1 MLRSVSGPVKC
12 QPGMFVFG
20 LGWGIRAGYD
30 PVKFTGFTNSGLVKR
45 FLHELVELFEVV
57 LEVMLEATGWHISAK
72 ITDNI

>member
-1 MLRSVSGPVKC
+1 
-12 QPGMFVFG
+12 MFVFG

>member
-1 MLRSVSGPVKC
+1 MPGLVKC
-12 QPGMFVFG
+12 QPRAFIFG

-45 FLHELVELFEVV
+45 FLHELVELFE
-57 LEVMLEATGWHISAK
+57 ATGWHPSVK